1 MTSRVSAIIKDYGQ
15 YLHEEDILV
24 IYNDM
29 VANGLDPDNV
39 CDETLKRVVQSYTN
53 EREKIENER
62 L

>member
-15 YLHEEDILV
+15 WIYEEDILD

-39 CDETLKRVVQSYTN
+39 CDETLKRVVKSYTE
-53 EREKIENER
+53 ERERLDNER